1 MARDPD
7 TIQRE
12 IDQARDQLAESLDAL
27 ADRAHP
33 RHLVEGGKQ
42 RVQETLETPRVKYAV
57 IGVGVIL
64 ALAILRKLFR

>member
-27 ADRAHP
+27 TDRAHP

-42 RVQETLETPRVKYAV
+42 RMQATLETPGVKYTL
-57 IGVGVIL
+57 IGIGVIL

>member
-27 ADRAHP
+27 SDRAHP

-42 RVQETLETPRVKYAV
+42 RVQTTLGTPAVRYAL
-57 IGVGVIL
+57 IGVGAIVV
-64 ALAILRKLFR
+64 LAILRKLFR